1 MSDPTS
7 ILLAGRSKDSQD
19 AMPVIEEFLRAV
31 GNRLRSRLVNRTS
44 SDIQVVLQEVVI
56 QSIEA
61 IKRMEEMTTEGV
73 FGLVRFDGS
82 GLPGVVTLQRGLLTR
97 VIGAMLGDAQEG
109 DEEEEEAEEEEDGS
123 RPLSPVEQ
131 RIAYRMFRD
140 MRRDILEA
148 WPMPEAPEIVI
159 DGQPGNSRIIDP
171 HSGEEEVVSASFVVG
186 MEDDEF
192 GKLVVGIPT
201 HVLRSAGQPKDRGG
215 KKKAKPSKPPE
226 MSRVM
231 PVEVEVVAE
240 MARLPMRV
248 RDLHNLQSG
257 DLLPLGPMDAATVRI
272 NGRALLQG
280 EPGHANGQRSIRI
293 RKKIT

>member
-1 MSDPTS
+1 MSDPTA

-19 AMPVIEEFLRAV
+19 AMPVIEEFLRGV

-44 SDIQVVLQEVVI
+44 SDIQVDLQEVVI

-61 IKRMEEMTTEGV
+61 IKRTDEMATEGV
-73 FGLVRFDGS
+73 FGLIRFDS
-82 GLPGVVTLQRGLLTR
+82 SQLPGVVTLQRGLLTR
-97 VIGAMLGDAQEG
+97 VIGAMLGDDQEVE
-109 DEEEEEAEEEEDGS
+109 DEEDEPEEEDGT

-140 MRRDILEA
+140 MQRDILEA
-148 WPMPEAPEIVI
+148 WPMPEAPEISL
-159 DGQPGNSRIIDP
+159 DGQPGNARIIDL
-171 HSGEEEVVSASFVVG
+171 HSGEEEVVSATFMVG
-186 MEDDEF
+186 MEDDEY
-192 GKLVVGIPT
+192 GKLIVGIPT
-201 HVLRSAGQPKDRGG
+201 HVLRSAGQPKDRGN

-226 MSRVM
+226 MHRVM

-257 DLLPLGPMDAATVRI
+257 DLLPLGPMDAATVRV

>member
-1 MSDPTS
+1 MSDPTA

-31 GNRLRSRLVNRTS
+31 GNRLRARLVNRTS
-44 SDIQVVLQEVVI
+44 SDIQVDLQEVVI

-61 IKRMEEMTTEGV
+61 IKRSDEMSADGV
-73 FGLVRFDGS
+73 FGLLRFDS
-82 GLPGVVTLQRGLLTR
+82 SQLPGVVTLQRGLLTR
-97 VIGAMLGDAQEG
+97 VIGAMLGDDQELAQ
-109 DEEEEEAEEEEDGS
+109 DDDEAEEEDGA

-131 RIAYRMFRD
+131 RIAHRMFRD
-140 MRRDILEA
+140 MLSDVVDS
-148 WPMPEAPEIVI
+148 WPMPQPPDMAL
-159 DGQPGNSRIIDP
+159 DGHPGNSRIIDLQ
-171 HSGEEEVVSASFVVG
+171 SGEEEVVSATFMVG
-186 MEDDEF
+186 MEEDEF

-201 HVLRSAGQPKDRGG
+201 HVLRTAGQPKDRN
-215 KKKAKPSKPPE
+215 KKKDSAPSKPPQ

-257 DLLPLGPMDAATVRI
+257 DLLPLGPMDAAVVRV
-272 NGRALLQG
+272 NGRALMQG

>member
-1 MSDPTS
+1 MSDPTA

-31 GNRLRSRLVNRTS
+31 GNRLRARLVNRTS
-44 SDIQVVLQEVVI
+44 SDIQVDLQEVVI

-61 IKRMEEMTTEGV
+61 IKRSDEMSADGV
-73 FGLVRFDGS
+73 FGLLRFDS
-82 GLPGVVTLQRGLLTR
+82 SQRPGVVTLERGMLTR
-97 VIGAMLGDAQEG
+97 VIGAMLGDDQELAQ
-109 DEEEEEAEEEEDGS
+109 DDDEAEEEDGA

-131 RIAYRMFRD
+131 RIAHRMFRD
-140 MRRDILEA
+140 MLSDVVDS
-148 WPMPEAPEIVI
+148 WPMPQPPDMAL
-159 DGQPGNSRIIDP
+159 DGHPGNSRIIDLQ
-171 HSGEEEVVSASFVVG
+171 SGEEEVVSATFMVG
-186 MEDDEF
+186 MEEDEF

-201 HVLRSAGQPKDRGG
+201 HVLRTAGQPKDRN
-215 KKKAKPSKPPE
+215 KKKDSAPSKPPQ

-257 DLLPLGPMDAATVRI
+257 DLLPLGPMDAAVVRV
-272 NGRALLQG
+272 NGRALMQG

>member
-73 FGLVRFDGS
+73 FGLVRYDS
-82 GLPGVVTLQRGLLTR
+82 AGLPGVVTLQRGLLTR
-97 VIGAMLGDAQEG
+97 VIGAMLGDAQEV
-109 DEEEEEAEEEEDGS
+109 DDEAEEPEEEDGA

-131 RIAYRMFRD
+131 RIAQRMFRD

-148 WPMPEAPEIVI
+148 WPMPELPEIAL
-159 DGQPGNSRIIDP
+159 DGQPGNSRIIDL
-171 HSGEEEVVSASFVVG
+171 HAGEEEVVSAAFLVG

-192 GKLVVGIPT
+192 GKMVVGIPT

-257 DLLPLGPMDAATVRI
+257 DLLPLGPMDAATVRV